1 MIKGFWKASNGYLW
15 IVIVFIKDLKKSKGL
30 LSKEGKRNVELET
43 QATQLDGFHYGLL
56 VSNCTTGERE
66 TPDMEHANCLLAL

>member
-1 MIKGFWKASNGYLW
+1 MIKGFCKASNGYLW
-15 IVIVFIKDLKKSKGL
+15 IVIVFIKDLKKSKG
-30 LSKEGKRNVELET
+30 KCDVELET

-66 TPDMEHANCLLAL
+66 TPDMEHAICLLPM